1 MTLEQTAPDFQVQFR
16 VKAKSTEPAAA
27 KKRNIILTERDME
40 SLRWTGQG
48 GVAALDQLWRKFWP
62 GTKLQSCYDRLQLL
76 RKAGLLEKEFI
87 DIHTLRAVPAYFLTQ
102 KGAELFPRE
111 EYERFIIGL
120 PHYNELWQ
128 QLLGQEGRLE
138 LERQLEQEGAKL
150 LDWLN
155 ERELRSIARR
165 NQAIRQAGNPGSAPV
180 RKAEIADAQAVIQ
193 TKTGEVQRL
202 NIECDGSYYGV
213 MLHKKIMEFAGTDE
227 PTLWITCGKAR
238 GKRIKAETEKY
249 PNIMVLVIKDFI
261 PYSRSFI

>member
-1 MTLEQTAPDFQVQFR
+1 MTLEQTSPEFQVQIK
-16 VKAKSTEPAAA
+16 VKAKATESVAA
-27 KKRNIILTERDME
+27 KKRTIILTERDME
-40 SLRWTGQG
+40 LLRWTGQG

-62 GTKLQSCYDRLQLL
+62 GAKIQSCYDRLQLL
-76 RKAGLLEKEFI
+76 RKAGLLGKSFI
-87 DIHTLRAVPAYFLTQ
+87 DIHMLSAVPAYFLTQ

-111 EYERFIIGL
+111 EYERFIVGL

-128 QLLGQEGRLE
+128 QLLGQEGRLG

-165 NQAIRQAGNPGSAPV
+165 NQPARQAGELVPA
-180 RKAEIADAQAVIQ
+180 RKAEIADAQAVIR

-213 MLHKKIMEFAGTDE
+213 MLHKKIMEFADTDE
-227 PTLWITCGKAR
+227 PTLWIVCGKAR

-249 PNIMVLVIKDFI
+249 PNITVMVVKGVV
-261 PYSRSFI
+261 PYARSFI